1 MILIRPQARL
11 KIGAVTVLKEVWF
24 PLVLGPSSPAL
35 LTLGRFQV
43 SSMGKGDDGGGGMGL
58 VLWAEC
64 SYIRSSCR
72 TKKMCHG
79 LWGAGRVPSQEEE
92 APLTFRCSGVV

>member
-43 SSMGKGDDGGGGMGL
+43 SSMGKGDDGGGDGTRAL
-58 VLWAEC
+58 
-64 SYIRSSCR
+64 
-72 TKKMCHG
+72 
-79 LWGAGRVPSQEEE
+79 GRVLLYSLLMQDQKDVSW
-92 APLTFRCSGVV
+92 PLGSGEGALSGRRGTPDL